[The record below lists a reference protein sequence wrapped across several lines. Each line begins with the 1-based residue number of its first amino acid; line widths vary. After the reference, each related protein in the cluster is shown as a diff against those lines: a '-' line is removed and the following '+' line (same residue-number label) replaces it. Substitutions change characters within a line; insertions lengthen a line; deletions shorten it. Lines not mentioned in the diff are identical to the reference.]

1 MKITLVLIASS
12 LAALSLAQDRPV
24 AEKSAQTADLV
35 TAPTPT
41 LSRKD
46 AVNTGTSEVFQN
58 LVIAAG
64 KSMALDSSLDYSSA
78 ATVAISVLCI
88 ICTSGTTSL
97 GNSGLVLQAAW
108 TVPDAGSYVTTENK
122 TATAFPY
129 TDAGGAVFNIYGP
142 QFRLVLQNKGAQT
155 IALQQVTIFRRSQ

>member
-35 TAPTPT
+35 TAPAPPA
-41 LSRKD
+41 RKD

-88 ICTSGTTSL
+88 ICTSGATSL

>member
-35 TAPTPT
+35 TAPA

-88 ICTSGTTSL
+88 ICTSGATSL